1 MGFSSYQFIF
11 MYFVFSI
18 NLDIINRNMILFTKS
33 IQILLCIVSK
43 HNTAYDI
50 VIRDCR
56 LMFSI

>member
-1 MGFSSYQFIF
+1 

-18 NLDIINRNMILFTKS
+18 NLNIINRNMILFTKS

-50 VIRDCR
+50 VITD
-56 LMFSI
+56 LDIGMV

>member
-1 MGFSSYQFIF
+1 MGFYSDQFIF

-18 NLDIINRNMILFTKS
+18 NLNIINRNMILFTKS

-50 VIRDCR
+50 VITD
-56 LMFSI
+56 LDIGMV